1 MLSHGLQDEHTIL
14 AALTRNLEAVL
25 AGCQSGGGE
34 LTGLASGCATRSG
47 DFAANQVASTQGDI
61 DEGELALVGGR
72 VSCRILF
79 VLFDRAD
86 GHGPALAVSGGQ
98 AVDLGTSGGAVVVAR
113 QEEQAVVLR
122 VHLRQGERGQTTEGL
137 AAQVFPAEECRGD
150 LTIDDERTFAR
161 SSAVREGSAPA
172 ALGTSGGVGEV
183 AGLPALR
190 VGEPGHRVVEGRALE
205 TAGAVGLSVGVGGCV
220 SQLGHAQIEVAA
232 PEGSV
237 VHVEMAG
244 ARTVHRH
251 EGVGVERSRTVIPL
265 KRSHLAG
272 GGHQNAVFGRGEPR
286 LRRGHAGFWCRIT
299 LARGVRIRPEVLLG
313 CSCIADADTEVQ
325 GAGRVAGDAEGQGAL
340 LSVDVQQQ
348 VTGNG
353 PETGRVPDDGAALGL
368 VGGVANAVGREADV
382 PVHGR
387 YRAVRVGA
395 GRIGAG
401 RCA

>member
-1 MLSHGLQDEHTIL
+1 M
-14 AALTRNLEAVL
+14 
-25 AGCQSGGGE
+25 
-34 LTGLASGCATRSG
+34 
-47 DFAANQVASTQGDI
+47 
-61 DEGELALVGGR
+61 
-72 VSCRILF
+72 F

-98 AVDLGTSGGAVVVAR
+98 AVDLGTSGGSVVVAG
-113 QEEQAVVLR
+113 QEEQTVVLR

-137 AAQVFPAEECRGD
+137 AAEVFPAEECRGD
-150 LTIDDERTFAR
+150 LPVDDERTFAR
-161 SSAVREGSAPA
+161 SSAVREGPAPA
-172 ALGTSGGVGEV
+172 ALGPSGGVGEI
-183 AGLPALR
+183 ARLPTLR
-190 VGEPGHRVVEGRALE
+190 VGEPGYRVVEGRALE
-205 TAGAVGLSVGVGGCV
+205 TAGAIGLGVGVGSCV

-237 VHVEMAG
+237 VHVEVAG
-244 ARTVHRH
+244 ARAVHRH

-286 LRRGHAGFWCRIT
+286 LRGRHARLGRSIT

-313 CSCIADADTEVQ
+313 RRCIAHADTEVES
-325 GAGRVAGDAEGQGAL
+325 ACRIAGDAEGQGSL
-340 LSVDVQQQ
+340 FSVDAQEQ

-353 PETGRVPDDGAALGL
+353 SETARVPDDGSALGL

-387 YRAVRVGA
+387 DRAVRVGA
-395 GRIGAG
+395 RRIGAG